1 MPGKC
6 VETEHHVMVRL
17 IVLVIDEEKENTQ
30 KRVCCHCI
38 VGQMWGSENQDC
50 PGVNFINAKCGRLK
64 CQIMAS
70 KCQKWHLTFM
80 KFHRTLLALKCQK

>member
-17 IVLVIDEEKENTQ
+17 IVLVIDEEKENTW

-38 VGQMWGSENQDC
+38 VGQIWGSDLSGIQMAKVC
-50 PGVNFINAKCGRLK
+50 PIIQWSVNKPCTDYLNKGLFSR
-64 CQIMAS
+64 S
-70 KCQKWHLTFM
+70 
-80 KFHRTLLALKCQK
+80 